1 MKQSNSFKFIL
12 FSAILFACSM
22 TGCQETEFPNLKC
35 RVKSVSGPVDDVVGK
50 WKLVQREDFNM
61 QSGKITRTDYSCKN
75 IIYYF
80 TNDGIVRVENHGE
93 LALLFK
99 DGEYEYTFST
109 TPFHETMEGNTLKMG
124 VSSWPCYIQPG
135 NMVLDASPLDGEI
148 LRFVRVE

>member
-22 TGCQETEFPNLKC
+22 IGCQEAEFPNLKC

-80 TNDGIVRVENHGE
+80 TNDGIVRVENHGDTS
-93 LALLFK
+93 LYK
-99 DGEYEYTFST
+99 DGDYEYLFST
-109 TPFHETMEGNTLKMG
+109 TPFHETMEGNTLRIRG
-124 VSSWPCYIQPG
+124 IGWPCFIQPG
-135 NMVLDASPLDGEI
+135 NMTLDRTSLNGSI